1 VRFEIHS
8 AGARA
13 AVVLLCLSV
22 IAPYGWWIERVYR
35 ASRLADSNRLEDL
48 ERAARLVPENA
59 EFPHAA
65 GLQLSESFQSYES
78 AIRYLQTA
86 ATLDPYNAN
95 DWLDLASIDLAA
107 GKLPGQ
113 DAALE
118 QALEAEPGNPDVVA
132 EVADYYLAA
141 GEVSRALPLFRRAM
155 VEDPSSAESLLG
167 VSWSATRD
175 AKLMLDQVVPP
186 NPEIQLEFLRLLT
199 DRGDSASAHLVWQH
213 LLAGRAIF
221 RPQLSFF
228 YFDYMIRVHESENF
242 ARACAQLPD
251 DLPSLK
257 NYSPNENLIV
267 NPSFELP
274 LLYGGCDWR
283 YERVDHA
290 AAGIDDQVAH
300 SGSRSLS
307 ATFDGSTVSDL
318 GWKEYVSLQSNKD
331 YEFSAWI
338 KSEDIVSSSG
348 PRFSIAD
355 AYTGDTILLTDDILD
370 THSWHEIR
378 GSFRAPE
385 KTQLATIRIIRSP
398 GNTMIRGRVWIDDL
412 RLVPR

>member
-1 VRFEIHS
+1 MRFEIHS

-141 GEVSRALPLFRRAM
+141 GE
-155 VEDPSSAESLLG
+155 
-167 VSWSATRD
+167 
-175 AKLMLDQVVPP
+175 
-186 NPEIQLEFLRLLT
+186 
-199 DRGDSASAHLVWQH
+199 
-213 LLAGRAIF
+213 
-221 RPQLSFF
+221 
-228 YFDYMIRVHESENF
+228 
-242 ARACAQLPD
+242 
-251 DLPSLK
+251 
-257 NYSPNENLIV
+257 
-267 NPSFELP
+267 
-274 LLYGGCDWR
+274 
-283 YERVDHA
+283 
-290 AAGIDDQVAH
+290 
-300 SGSRSLS
+300 
-307 ATFDGSTVSDL
+307 
-318 GWKEYVSLQSNKD
+318 
-331 YEFSAWI
+331 
-338 KSEDIVSSSG
+338 
-348 PRFSIAD
+348 
-355 AYTGDTILLTDDILD
+355 
-370 THSWHEIR
+370 
-378 GSFRAPE
+378 
-385 KTQLATIRIIRSP
+385 
-398 GNTMIRGRVWIDDL
+398 
-412 RLVPR
+412 